1 MVLTTTIFAV
11 VVICGV
17 LALGGTGMCTDGA
30 RLRERREAQWGVRR
44 EFGTHVADVHDH
56 TDAKL
61 QGTAIADDGDG
72 APGDGAGVLTAPFS
86 RRRCVAYE
94 LTLFDYDGVRPS
106 LLARIAVAR
115 SFLLRDDTG
124 TAHVVPEPAMIGID
138 PDKRWRF
145 ETPTD
150 ARVVALLETHVPD
163 GRWRSHAVVVC
174 EGVIAVGG
182 GVACY
187 GHVAHEPIAG
197 TVPSAGVHSPYRS
210 LGSRAL
216 LTGSTGAPLLLIPDD

>member
-1 MVLTTTIFAV
+1 MVLTTAIFAI
-11 VVICGV
+11 VVILGV

-30 RLRERREAQWGVRR
+30 RLRDRRLAQWGVRR
-44 EFGTHVADVHDH
+44 ELTTRVAEVHDH

-61 QGTAIADDGDG
+61 QGTAFADDGDG
-72 APGDGAGVLTAPFS
+72 SPSDGAGELTAPFS
-86 RRRCVAYE
+86 GRRCVAYE

-106 LLARIAVAR
+106 LLARVSVAR

-124 TAHVVPEPAMIGID
+124 IAHVVPDPALVGID

-145 ETPTD
+145 EEPSD
-150 ARVVALLETHVPD
+150 ARVVALLERHVAGD
-163 GRWRSHAVVVC
+163 RWRHHPVVVC

-182 GVACY
+182 PVACY
-187 GHVAHEPIAG
+187 GHVLHEPVSSGAD
-197 TVPSAGVHSPYRS
+197 SPYRT

-216 LTGSTGAPLLLIPDD
+216 LVGSSSAPLLLIPDD